1 MLNIPISPAAAAARS
16 ASDKERAKTLLH
28 ILSTMLDRTP
38 GLREA
43 LPRLRELEQAL
54 PQRGMV
60 ALNDAPMPTLA
71 EVQAAL
77 GRLLPNE
84 TPQTLQT
91 RAVMLSS
98 LDRRKRPRKKHLPT
112 YVNTRDV
119 YSGEATISDF
129 MDALGDQRHP

>member
-1 MLNIPISPAAAAARS
+1 MLKFPAAPARS
-16 ASDKERAKTLLH
+16 ETGQDRAKTLLH

-43 LPRLRELEQAL
+43 LPRLRDLEKAL

-60 ALNDAPMPTLA
+60 ALNDAPLPTLA

-77 GRLLPNE
+77 GKVLPHE
-84 TPQTLQT
+84 TPQMLQS
-91 RAVMLSS
+91 RALLLSS
-98 LDRRKRPRKKHLPT
+98 LDRRKKPRKKHLPT

-129 MDALGDQRHP
+129 MDALGDQGRP

>member
-1 MLNIPISPAAAAARS
+1 MLKFPNAPAAARAES
-16 ASDKERAKTLLH
+16 GQDRAKTLLH

-38 GLREA
+38 GLREL
-43 LPRLRELEQAL
+43 LPRLRELEVAL

-60 ALNDAPMPTLA
+60 ALNDAPLPTLA
-71 EVQAAL
+71 EVQSAL
-77 GRLLPNE
+77 GRLLPHE
-84 TPQTLQT
+84 TPQTLQS
-91 RAVMLSS
+91 RALLLSS
-98 LDRRKRPRKKHLPT
+98 LDRRKKARKKNLPT

>member
-1 MLNIPISPAAAAARS
+1 MLKFPAAPAPAPARTES
-16 ASDKERAKTLLH
+16 GQDRAKTLLH

-43 LPRLRELEQAL
+43 LPRLRDLELAL

-60 ALNDAPMPTLA
+60 ALNDAPLPTLA

-77 GRLLPNE
+77 GKVLPHE
-84 TPQTLQT
+84 TPQMLQS
-91 RAVMLSS
+91 RALLLSS
-98 LDRRKRPRKKHLPT
+98 LDRRKKPRKNHLPT

-119 YSGEATISDF
+119 FSGEATISDF

>member
-1 MLNIPISPAAAAARS
+1 MLKFPAAPAPARTE
-16 ASDKERAKTLLH
+16 AGQDRAKTLLH

-43 LPRLRELEQAL
+43 LPRLRELELAL

-60 ALNDAPMPTLA
+60 ALNDAPLPTLP

-77 GRLLPNE
+77 GRLLPQE
-84 TPQTLQT
+84 TPQMLQS
-91 RAVMLSS
+91 RALLLSS
-98 LDRRKRPRKKHLPT
+98 LDRRKKPRKKHLPT

-119 YSGEATISDF
+119 FAGEASISDF

>member
-1 MLNIPISPAAAAARS
+1 MLNIPVAPARS
-16 ASDKERAKTLLH
+16 ESGQDRAKTLQH

-43 LPRLRELEQAL
+43 LPRLHHLEKAL

-60 ALNDAPMPTLA
+60 ALNDAPLPTLA
-71 EVQAAL
+71 EVQSAL
-77 GRLLPNE
+77 GRLLPHE
-84 TPQTLQT
+84 TPQMLQS
-91 RAVMLSS
+91 RALLLSS
-98 LDRRKRPRKKHLPT
+98 LDRRKKPRKKHLPT

-119 YSGEATISDF
+119 FSGEATISDF

>member
-1 MLNIPISPAAAAARS
+1 MLNLRVAPARS
-16 ASDKERAKTLLH
+16 ESGQDRAKTLLH

-43 LPRLRELEQAL
+43 LPRLSDLEKAL

-60 ALNDAPMPTLA
+60 ALNDAPLPTLA

-77 GRLLPNE
+77 GKVLPHE
-84 TPQTLQT
+84 TPQMLQS
-91 RAVMLSS
+91 RALLLSS
-98 LDRRKRPRKKHLPT
+98 LDRRKRPRKKNLPT

-119 YSGEATISDF
+119 FSGEATISDF

>member
-1 MLNIPISPAAAAARS
+1 MLNIPVAPARS
-16 ASDKERAKTLLH
+16 ESGQDRAKTLQH

-43 LPRLRELEQAL
+43 LPRLHQLEKAL

-60 ALNDAPMPTLA
+60 ALNDAPLPTLA
-71 EVQAAL
+71 EVQSAL
-77 GRLLPNE
+77 GRLLPHE
-84 TPQTLQT
+84 TPQMLQS
-91 RAVMLSS
+91 RALLLSS
-98 LDRRKRPRKKHLPT
+98 LDRRKKPRKKHLPT

-119 YSGEATISDF
+119 FSGEATISDF